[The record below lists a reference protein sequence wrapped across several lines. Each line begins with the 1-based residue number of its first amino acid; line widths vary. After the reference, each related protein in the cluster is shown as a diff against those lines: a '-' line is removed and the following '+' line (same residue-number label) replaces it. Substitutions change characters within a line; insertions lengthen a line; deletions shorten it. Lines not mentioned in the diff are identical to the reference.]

1 MLRTLPVLALAFACL
16 LAWASPAE
24 AQGIRR
30 CVAADGTSVFTDRP
44 CSAMDSVPAQAPPSA
59 QGNLGSGQGSGFA
72 QAGCARSP
80 DQLLDRVRT
89 ALEARDVNRLAS
101 HYHWTGT
108 GSGSGRRL
116 MDELEAIA
124 GQVLVSVE
132 LVYPSP
138 PPDVLPPAELTL
150 APGEPVP
157 DFSLPAAAPGA
168 ATGAAPPAPRLLR
181 VLQMR
186 TDQAG
191 PASGTDFQLRRNA
204 GCWWIEL

>member
-1 MLRTLPVLALAFACL
+1 LR
-16 LAWASPAE
+16 
-24 AQGIRR
+24 G
-30 CVAADGTSVFTDRP
+30 
-44 CSAMDSVPAQAPPSA
+44 
-59 QGNLGSGQGSGFA
+59 GFA
-72 QAGCARSP
+72 QAGCAPTP

-138 PPDVLPPAELTL
+138 PPDALPPAELTL

-157 DFSLPAAAPGA
+157 DFSLTAAAP
-168 ATGAAPPAPRLLR
+168 ATAPEAAPPAPRLLR

-186 TDQAG
+186 AGQAG
-191 PASGTDFQLRRNA
+191 PATGTDFRLRRNA

>member
-1 MLRTLPVLALAFACL
+1 MVRTLPWFALALCCL
-16 LAWASPAE
+16 LAWATPAS

-30 CVAADGTSVFTDRP
+30 CVAADGTSVFTDRA
-44 CSAMDSVPAQAPPSA
+44 CSEMDSVPMQAPPSA
-59 QGNLGSGQGSGFA
+59 EGNLGSGLRGGFA

-80 DQLLDRVRT
+80 GQLLDRVRT

-124 GQVLVSVE
+124 GQALVSVE
-132 LVYPSP
+132 LVYPQP
-138 PPDVLPPAELTL
+138 PPEPLPRAEITL

-157 DFSLPAAAPGA
+157 DFALPAAGPADAPQ
-168 ATGAAPPAPRLLR
+168 PRHLR

-186 TDQAG
+186 SDRAEQ
-191 PASGTDFQLRRNA
+191 ASGTVFQLRRNA